1 MKHPLFLGLLL
12 LSIPQIGTAQH
23 KLPPV
28 WSNEVTQ
35 FDSRTTAY
43 LSPKRILWQNIP
55 EGAEITGATYL
66 LKNGKGQAELA
77 NTNLCHIKNG
87 KTGKVSLLF
96 DFGKE
101 IQGGIQIVTGL
112 SATHNVR
119 IHICFGESVSEAMS
133 EIDGKNGAGND
144 HAMRDFELPLPWLG
158 VLNYGN
164 TGFRFV
170 RIDVLGEDT
179 DLLLKEVRA
188 TFTYS
193 DIPYMGSFK
202 CNDNKLNQIWM
213 TGAYTVHLN
222 MQNYIWDG
230 IKRDRLV
237 WIGDIFPEVKT
248 VSTVFGYNECIPKS
262 LDFSRDLYPIPQ
274 WMNGFSSYSIWWL
287 LSQEQWYMMTGKLDY
302 LKKQHSY
309 IISLLDLLM
318 AKIDDNGKENL
329 DGQRFLD
336 WPSSENTQGVNA
348 GLQALMVLAMQT
360 GERLCNYLNEPVMV
374 QKCRVA
380 AKKLTQ
386 YVPDC
391 NNSKQAAALMALAGT
406 MKAKEANDRY
416 ITVGNAKGFSTFYGY
431 YMLEAMAKAGNYKGA
446 IDIIKQYWGAMIDL
460 GATTFWEDFDI
471 DWLQNAGRIDELP
484 EEGKV
489 DIHKTYGKYCYQ
501 GYRHSLCHGW
511 ASGPTTWLSEHIL
524 GIKVLKPGCKEV
536 LIEPHLGNLK
546 WVKGTYPT
554 PYGVIAIEH
563 HLDSKG
569 KIVSNIKAPKEI
581 KIIRK

>member
-1 MKHPLFLGLLL
+1 M
-12 LSIPQIGTAQH
+12 
-23 KLPPV
+23 
-28 WSNEVTQ
+28 
-35 FDSRTTAY
+35 
-43 LSPKRILWQNIP
+43 
-55 EGAEITGATYL
+55 
-66 LKNGKGQAELA
+66 KNGKGQAELA

-287 LSQEQWYMMTGKLDY
+287 LSQEQWYMVTGKLNY

-380 AKKLTQ
+380 AK
-386 YVPDC
+386 
-391 NNSKQAAALMALAGT
+391 N
-406 MKAKEANDRY
+406 
-416 ITVGNAKGFSTFYGY
+416 
-431 YMLEAMAKAGNYKGA
+431 
-446 IDIIKQYWGAMIDL
+446 
-460 GATTFWEDFDI
+460 
-471 DWLQNAGRIDELP
+471 
-484 EEGKV
+484 
-489 DIHKTYGKYCYQ
+489 
-501 GYRHSLCHGW
+501 
-511 ASGPTTWLSEHIL
+511 
-524 GIKVLKPGCKEV
+524 
-536 LIEPHLGNLK
+536 
-546 WVKGTYPT
+546 
-554 PYGVIAIEH
+554 
-563 HLDSKG
+563 
-569 KIVSNIKAPKEI
+569 
-581 KIIRK
+581 